1 MRNYILYKCTW
12 LKLYVVLELPCNW
25 FMCAFPLGKYSIKSC
40 SGFRIAHAVKF
51 VRCYQRNHYAHWQ
64 WISGFFVLIWGLC
77 PAGMT
82 LVHRNSMDARF
93 MVTVIPAFFICPNA
107 VKGFEDISNMKGRSK
122 NESNRQ
128 SQKECGNSE
137 AAILQYRWG
146 KETSDL

>member
-1 MRNYILYKCTW
+1 MPI
-12 LKLYVVLELPCNW
+12 
-25 FMCAFPLGKYSIKSC
+25 G
-40 SGFRIAHAVKF
+40 SG
-51 VRCYQRNHYAHWQ
+51 
-64 WISGFFVLIWGLC
+64 SLDFFVLIWGLC

-82 LVHRNSMDARF
+82 LVHRKNSMDARF

-146 KETSDL
+146 KETSGL